1 MSGKLTTLFAAQDM
15 TQGSPAGNLIR
26 FSVPL
31 LIGNLAQQM
40 YNTADSVIVGIYVGD
55 NALAAVGS
63 ASPILNLLLALFVG
77 IATGAGI
84 LVSQYFGAKERDH
97 LANVIGNCMT
107 LTLLASIII
116 MVVGPLVT
124 RPLLTMLN
132 TPASILN
139 WCTDYLNIF
148 FLGIVGFAAYNILS
162 GVLRGLGDSLSALV
176 FLIVATVLNI
186 GLDLWFVAGLH
197 MGVAGVAWATL
208 IAQVISAGLVL
219 IRLITTKECY
229 RLILRD
235 IRFHKHAL
243 LETIRIGLPGGI
255 QNAVVSFSN
264 LIVQYNIN
272 SFGAAAVAGCSAYTK
287 IDGFAVLPVMSF
299 SMAVTTFTGQ
309 NVGARNYE
317 RVKKGASTCLKL
329 SLAVTVTLSVLLYAF
344 GGNLLRVFS
353 SDPEVLSYAVNMMH
367 FLVPGYVCL
376 SVAHTYA
383 GVVRGAGISIV
394 PMLALVGNMC
404 VLRIIWLTLA
414 MPVFHSIVVVYL
426 GYTLTWFGSGLT
438 MLIYYYK
445 SHWLERQQLH
455 DQL

>member
-1 MSGKLTTLFAAQDM
+1 MKQNKGLMTEGVIWKQLLLFAL
-15 TQGSPAGNLIR
+15 PLLLGNL
-26 FSVPL
+26 F
-31 LIGNLAQQM
+31 QQF
-40 YNTADSVIVGIYVGD
+40 YNTVDSIVVGNYIGP
-55 NALAAVGS
+55 NALAAVG
-63 ASPILNLLLALFVG
+63 ASTPIVNLMVGLFTG
-77 IATGAGI
+77 LGTGAGVVI
-84 LVSQYFGAKERDH
+84 AQFFGAKDEKGVHDGVH
-97 LANVIGNCMT
+97 TTIALCLVAGVVMGFIGVG
-107 LTLLASIII
+107 LSPAILQLLD
-116 MVVGPLVT
+116 
-124 RPLLTMLN
+124 
-132 TPASILN
+132 TPAEIMEGSVTYLQIYFMGVIALMIYNMGSGILRA
-139 WCTDYLNIF
+139 I
-148 FLGIVGFAAYNILS
+148 
-162 GVLRGLGDSLSALV
+162 GDSRTPLYFLMVSSVVNIVLDLV
-176 FLIVATVLNI
+176 FVINVQ
-186 GLDLWFVAGLH
+186 

-229 RLILRD
+229 RLILKD